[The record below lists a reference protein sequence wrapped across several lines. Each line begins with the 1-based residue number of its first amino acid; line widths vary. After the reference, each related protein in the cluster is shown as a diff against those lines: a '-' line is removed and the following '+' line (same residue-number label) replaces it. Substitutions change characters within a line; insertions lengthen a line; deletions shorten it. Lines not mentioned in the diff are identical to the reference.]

1 MDALI
6 ERGRAESNEAK
17 RKAIYQ
23 EFQQTVVE
31 DAPDIFGVLEKRR
44 LALRTD
50 VHGFVFTPVAAN
62 AIELFGLS
70 LG

>member
-1 MDALI
+1 VDALI
-6 ERGRAESNEAK
+6 EAGRAEIDPER

-23 EFQQTVVE
+23 EFQEKVVA

-44 LALRTD
+44 LGLRDTVKD
-50 VHGFVFTPVAAN
+50 YSFTPVASN
-62 AIELFGLS
+62 AIEAWPLS